1 MTPPLAPQ
9 YDPSDIEAPL
19 YAWWQER
26 GLFRP
31 EAVPGGGEAYAGRN
45 MRL

>member
-1 MTPPLAPQ
+1 MTAPLAPQ

-19 YAWWQER
+19 YTWWQER

-31 EAVPGGGEAYAGRN
+31 EAVPGAGTPT
-45 MRL
+45 